1 MQVNQSTVLGVEA
14 DLAYT
19 AADCERVQILIREVA
34 GITMTEA
41 NQSLVLSRLAKHVRR
56 LGYHR
61 FADYLAFVT
70 GPGGASELQVMV
82 NALTTNTTRFFREP
96 YHFETLANE
105 VMPNLIERAKRGGRI
120 RFWSAGCSSGEEAY
134 SLAAVVL
141 KTFPQAASHDVR
153 ILGTDINQEVLS
165 KARIGRYPAVSLEAV
180 PPDLRSIC
188 FDTGTKDGDT
198 LQVAPAVKELVTFRH
213 LNFVE
218 PWPLRGPFDAILCR
232 NVAIYMDAPTQSRVW
247 AGLISVLAPDG
258 LLSIGHS
265 ERLGPEFAQDM
276 TICGRTTFKK
286 SRTG

>member
-19 AADCERVQILIREVA
+19 AADFERVQILIREVA

-56 LGYHR
+56 LGYQR

-134 SLAAVVL
+134 SLAAIVL
-141 KTFPQAASHDVR
+141 KNFLQAASHDVR

-165 KARIGRYPAVSLEAV
+165 KARIGRYPTVSLEAV
-180 PPDLRSIC
+180 PPELRSIC
-188 FDTGTKDGDT
+188 FEIGTKDGET
-198 LQVAPAVKELVTFRH
+198 LQVSPAVKELVTFRH

-232 NVAIYMDAPTQSRVW
+232 NVAIYMDGSTQSRVW
-247 AGLISVLAPDG
+247 AGLISVIAPDG
-258 LLSIGHS
+258 LLCIGHS

-276 TICGRTTFKK
+276 TMCGRTTFKK

>member
-1 MQVNQSTVLGVEA
+1 MQGNQSTLLGVEA

-19 AADCERVQILIREVA
+19 AADFERVQILIREVA

-61 FADYLAFVT
+61 FADYLVFVT
-70 GPGGASELQVMV
+70 GPGGPSELQIMV

-141 KTFPQAASHDVR
+141 KTFPLAASHDVR

-198 LQVAPAVKELVTFRH
+198 LQVSPAVKELVTFRH

-258 LLSIGHS
+258 LLCIGHS

-276 TICGRTTFKK
+276 TMCGRTTFKK

>member
-1 MQVNQSTVLGVEA
+1 MQGNQSTLLGVEA
-14 DLAYT
+14 NLGYT
-19 AADCERVQILIREVA
+19 EADFERVQILIREVA

-56 LGYHR
+56 LGYPR

-141 KTFPQAASHDVR
+141 KSFPQAASHDVR

-198 LQVAPAVKELVTFRH
+198 LQVSPAVKELVTFRH

-258 LLSIGHS
+258 LLCIGHS

-276 TICGRTTFKK
+276 TMCGRTTFKK

>member
-1 MQVNQSTVLGVEA
+1 MGRNQSTLLGMEA
-14 DLAYT
+14 DLTYT
-19 AADCERVQILIREVA
+19 PADFEKVQTLIRDVA

-56 LGYHR
+56 LGLRR

-70 GPGGASELQVMV
+70 GPDRGSELQVMV

-105 VMPNLIERAKRGGRI
+105 VMPNLIERAKRGGRV

-141 KTFPQAASHDVR
+141 SGFPQAASHDVR
-153 ILGTDINQEVLS
+153 ILATDINQEVLS
-165 KARIGRYPAVSLEAV
+165 KARIGRYPVGGIEAV
-180 PPDLRSIC
+180 RPDLRSIC
-188 FDTGTKDGDT
+188 FDLGSKVGDT
-198 LQVAPAVKELVTFRH
+198 LEVSAAVKELVTFRY

-232 NVAIYMDAPTQSRVW
+232 NVAIYMDEPTQARVW
-247 AGLISVLAPDG
+247 AGLISVLAPGG
-258 LLSIGHS
+258 LLCIGHS
-265 ERLGPEFAQDM
+265 ERLGPESAQNM
-276 TICGRTTFKK
+276 TMCGRTTFKK
-286 SRTG
+286 SQPG